1 MIRAAP
7 SWRSPDARTLDD
19 QSSPCGAFAHAHA
32 RPGRLLRGRGDPG
45 AVHGGRQ
52 RPVPLYVVYQ
62 HEWGFSAVTL
72 TIVFAVY
79 VAGLLAAL
87 LIAGA
92 LSDHVG
98 RRPVLVLAALGEIAA
113 LALFLLAGGVPM
125 LLAARLVQGVATGAA
140 LSALSATLV
149 DLNPPHAPARAGI
162 VASAMP
168 ASGLAIGS
176 LGSGALVQF
185 APAPTRLVYALL
197 LAGTVL
203 ALVVVAVLPE
213 TSARRPRRAGLARA
227 PARRPRPPATRAS
240 QADPDHRRELVTDRP
255 VPLAR
260 PLGRGQRVRDGEPP
274 GRRHRGKPAVRRR
287 GNDRRANAEI
297 ANDGRAPVGGGA
309 ARRWPGDHAG
319 RLGTGMVALAIAGTL
334 ASGVGTGAA
343 LLASLGTLAGL
354 VTPAER
360 SELFA
365 VMYLISYA
373 ALSIPAVIA
382 GFAATAAGLR
392 PTAIVYGIVVAG
404 LAILAFAFQSCRPRA
419 A

>member
-1 MIRAAP
+1 MRAP
-7 SWRSPDARTLDD
+7 STTSPARVAP
-19 QSSPCGAFAHAHA
+19 SPTRMPDLAAFY
-32 RPGRLLRGRGDPG
+32 
-45 AVHGGRQ
+45 AVAAILALFMAAASV
-52 RPVPLYVVYQ
+52 PSPLYVVYQ

-79 VAGLLAAL
+79 VAGLLTAL

-98 RRPVLVLAALGEIAA
+98 RRPVLALAALGEIAA
-113 LALFLLAGGVPM
+113 LVLFLLAGGVPM

-213 TSARRPRRAGLARA
+213 TSARKAGALASLAPRLGV
-227 PARRPRPPATRAS
+227 PA
-240 QADPDHRRELVTDRP
+240 HLRREL
-255 VPLAR
+255 AR
-260 PLGRGQRVRDGEPP
+260 LIPIIVASWSLIGLYLSLGPSV
-274 GRRHRGKPAVRRR
+274 AASVFAT
-287 GNDRRANAEI
+287 ANHL
-297 ANDGRAPVGGGA
+297 VGGIVVSLLCGA
-309 ARRWPGDHAG
+309 AGMTAVLMRKLRTTVVLQWAAALLAVGLAITLAG
-319 RLGTGMVALAIAGTL
+319 VGTGMVALAIAGTL
-334 ASGVGTGAA
+334 VSGVGTGAA